1 MRLLPLL
8 SLAGMLTTAAQGV
21 IPAPQ
26 HISGNPAE
34 PLPALPQVEGAYTLR
49 YSAQKGEWEVNARDA
64 AGRRY
69 AQLTAAALVR
79 ENGGTPPPYVAV
91 CDYPRHAWRG
101 LHLDV
106 SRHFFPPEVVRE
118 YIDRMAELK
127 LNRLH
132 LHLTD
137 GPGWRIEIKKYPR
150 LTEFAA
156 WRKDLGVEDWEWPS
170 IKIGPNHPKVEGGFY
185 TQDQMRELVQYA
197 RGRGIMIVPEIDMPG
212 HSYAAIA
219 AYPEIG
225 RADFPQM
232 GLRGGDVL
240 DVTNPRSLEFA
251 KDVLTELMQLFPV
264 DTPLHLGGDEV
275 LPQFA
280 TREQQR
286 DWMQRLVDFCR
297 EHGREA
303 IVWDEAATNGVQRQT
318 TMVWHASGTE
328 TLFHSGAP
336 LILCP
341 CSHFYFDYRPTED
354 DPGSVPAVITL
365 QKVFEY
371 TVPQGNIRGI
381 QANLWTEHITTPQRL
396 FHMAFPR
403 AAALSERAWGS
414 PKRPFADFQKDL
426 RLLYPDK

>member
-1 MRLLPLL
+1 MRLH
-8 SLAGMLTTAAQGV
+8 SLIPAFAACLTAAQGV

-26 HISGNPAE
+26 HISCNPAE

-49 YSAQKGEWEVNARDA
+49 YRAQNGEWEVDARDA
-64 AGRRY
+64 AGRFY
-69 AQLTAAALVR
+69 ARLTAAALVR
-79 ENGGTPPPYVAV
+79 ENGGAPPPYVAV
-91 CDYPRHAWRG
+91 CDYPRYAWRG

-106 SRHFFPPEVVRE
+106 SRHFFPPEVVKE

-137 GPGWRIEIKKYPR
+137 GPGWRIEIKKYPL

-170 IKIGPNHPKVEGGFY
+170 IKIGPNHPRVEGGFY

-212 HSYAAIA
+212 HCYAAIA

-240 DVTNPRSLEFA
+240 DVANPRSLEFA
-251 KDVLTELMQLFPV
+251 KDVLTELMQLFPA

-280 TREQQR
+280 TPDQQR

-297 EHGREA
+297 GHGREA
-303 IVWDEAATNGVQRQT
+303 IVWDEAASNGVQRQT

-328 TLFHSGAP
+328 KLFHSGAP

-426 RLLYPDK
+426 RLLYPGK

>member
-1 MRLLPLL
+1 MRLHLL
-8 SLAGMLTTAAQGV
+8 IPAFAVWLAAAQGV

-26 HISGNPAE
+26 HISCNPAE

-49 YSAQKGEWEVNARDA
+49 YSAQKGKWEVDARDA

-106 SRHFFPPEVVRE
+106 SRHFFPPEVVKE

-225 RADFPQM
+225 RTDFPQM

-240 DVTNPRSLEFA
+240 DVANPRSLEFA
-251 KDVLTELMQLFPV
+251 KDVLTELMQLFPA

-280 TREQQR
+280 TPDQQR

-297 EHGREA
+297 GHGREA
-303 IVWDEAATNGVQRQT
+303 IVWDEAASNGVQRQT

-328 TLFHSGAP
+328 KLFHSGAP

-371 TVPQGNIRGI
+371 TVPPGNIRGI

-396 FHMAFPR
+396 FHLAFPR

-414 PKRPFADFQKDL
+414 PVRPFADFQRDL
-426 RLLYPDK
+426 RFLHQGK